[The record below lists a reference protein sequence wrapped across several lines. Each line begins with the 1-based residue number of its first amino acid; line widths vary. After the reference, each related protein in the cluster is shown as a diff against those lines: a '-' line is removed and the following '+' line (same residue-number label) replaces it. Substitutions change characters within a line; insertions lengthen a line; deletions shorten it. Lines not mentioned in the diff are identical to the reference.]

1 MSAKI
6 NQDFVTYKGDDVAPI
21 FLVQDADGVAIDIS
35 TVSDIRW
42 NARRN
47 DDTIVLSKTKAAGG
61 ITFVTD
67 GTNGE
72 FQVLLGK
79 ADTQALD
86 GFYVHEAQ
94 IVDASSNVTTVSVGR
109 MQVGLQ
115 PLWTYDPGALMTSTL
130 YQVRRLI
137 GDTKQ
142 NDPQINDEE
151 VNFCLSLYPNVY
163 LAAAEAARQIAANYA
178 RQVDIVQA
186 GTGGN
191 LTTNYSQRSK
201 AFSLLAATLE
211 QRGMSRGAFMP
222 YAGGISQA
230 DKQTQED
237 NADRVQPQFVIGMM
251 DNLLPVGVGSGHETP
266 GNPDG

>member
-6 NQDFVTYKGDDVAPI
+6 NQDFITYRGDDVAPI
-21 FLVQDADGVAIDIS
+21 FTVQDADGVAIDIS
-35 TVSDIRW
+35 TVSDIKW
-42 NARRN
+42 NARRT
-47 DDTIVLSKTKAAGG
+47 DDTIVLTKTKLTGG
-61 ITFVTD
+61 IAFVTT
-67 GTNGE
+67 GVNGQ
-72 FQVLLGK
+72 FQVTILK

-115 PLWTYDPGALMTSTL
+115 PLWTYDAQALSTNTM

-137 GDTKQ
+137 GDTKP
-142 NDPQINDEE
+142 NDQQLYDSEIL
-151 VNFCLSLYPNVY
+151 FALSLYANIY
-163 LAAAEAARQIAANYA
+163 LAAAECARQLASKYA
-178 RQVDIVQA
+178 REVNIVQA
-186 GTGGN
+186 GSGGN
-191 LTTNYSQRSK
+191 LTTNYSDRSK
-201 AFSLLAATLE
+201 AYAKLALELE
-211 QRGMSRGAFMP
+211 QRGMSRGGFMP
-222 YAGGISQA
+222 YAGGISVP
-230 DKQTQED
+230 DKQAQED